1 MKLVA
6 LCVAKPRIVEYKGE
20 KVSTGIYKTP
30 VEGPRMVRA
39 TNIDGDGQAD
49 LTVHGGPHKAVY
61 GFPSEHYAVY
71 AESLGHEPYGY
82 GQFGENL
89 TTVGMLETEV
99 RIGDRYRM
107 GEAVLEVS
115 QPRAPCFKFAIKMG
129 TPSAIR
135 LYLQSAMT
143 GFYFRV
149 IEEGMLAAGDA
160 IERVFE
166 NHDASTVDDVHRLF
180 FLDKDNVEGLKRASH
195 CATLQAGWTKAFAA
209 RLEKLGVSPD

>member
-1 MKLVA
+1 MKIVA
-6 LCVAKPRIVEYKGE
+6 LNVAKPKVIEYRGE
-20 KVSTGIYKTP
+20 QVSTGIYKSP
-30 VEGPRMVRA
+30 VQGAFRVRA

-61 GFPSEHYAVY
+61 AFPSEHYAAY
-71 AESLGHEPYGY
+71 QEALGQEPYDY

-89 TTVGMLETEV
+89 TTEGMLETAV

-135 LYLQSAMT
+135 LCLPSAMT

-149 IEEGMLAAGDA
+149 IQEGMIEAGVNIVCEFVNQSA
-160 IERVFE
+160 P
-166 NHDASTVDDVHRLF
+166 TVDDVHRLY
-180 FLDKDNVEGLKRASH
+180 FLDKDNVKGLKKASR
-195 CATLQAGWTKAFAA
+195 CSALEAGWTK
-209 RLEKLGVSPD
+209 